1 MSDLM
6 REEFEK
12 VAAEKFCVDLKVI
25 QDSRTSEG
33 FDGFPY
39 RVINQ
44 HGDQSENVNSLL
56 GVALLFW
63 HASRECLV
71 IKPEW
76 PDRYEFTNPD
86 VAGSAILDC
95 RSAFQKALT
104 AAGVKY
110 K

>member
-1 MSDLM
+1 MSDLN
-6 REEFEK
+6 RKQFEEYYNDWGGFG
-12 VAAEKFCVDLKVI
+12 CQYCLHHRMG
-25 QDSRTSEG
+25 DSYNIPDIAKAWRHW
-33 FDGFPY
+33 
-39 RVINQ
+39 Q
-44 HGDQSENVNSLL
+44 
-56 GVALLFW
+56 
-63 HASRECLV
+63 ASRECLV

>member
-25 QDSRTSEG
+25 HDSRTNEG

-63 HASRECLV
+63 QASRECLV
-71 IKPEW
+71 IDLPEDF
-76 PDRYEFTNPD
+76 PFSKEPKYQSSRQQTISECR
-86 VAGSAILDC
+86 AAIH
-95 RSAFQKALT
+95 
-104 AAGVKY
+104 AAGVKT

>member
-6 REEFEK
+6 REEFE
-12 VAAEKFCVDLKVI
+12 AWTANHDYL
-25 QDSRTSEG
+25 G
-33 FDGFPY
+33 
-39 RVINQ
+39 
-44 HGDQSENVNSLL
+44 
-56 GVALLFW
+56 GVALDRTISGNYADIDMQHAW
-63 HASRECLV
+63 QSWQASRECLV

-95 RSAFQKALT
+95 RSAFQKALI